1 MKIFTI
7 VLGCILFV
15 LFMANTSF
23 ASDDFQ
29 TRPPVFVYGERPKNV
44 DPVFA
49 YGERPKNV
57 DVEIQTD
64 RIGYRYKSPFLYFS
78 MGIQTES
85 TWFDR
90 RLNWTSYSTQL
101 AVDTGHFGIKYQ
113 GSMSNVGRE
122 DFELFD
128 SRLDVYGYWMLDAF
142 DTQEFGLTRIGGGL
156 SYFDCE
162 PYQGQEFLNNQ
173 HYAAYVNVYYIIA
186 ELKFVMMI
194 NDDVWNGGLVELK
207 IFNPFLYFGFQ
218 IPDII
223 DSIFP
228 FQELQINAVLPY
240 EFGITGSFG
249 LPNDADGWGW
259 FVKGRYNFLYPVNKE
274 ENGNLSVGAEI
285 YWIYKDGI
293 GNTQVSESV
302 EFGIKFTMVGF

>member
-7 VLGCILFV
+7 VSGCVLFV
-15 LFMANTSF
+15 LLTVNISYAT
-23 ASDDFQ
+23 DDFQ
-29 TRPPVFVYGERPKNV
+29 TRPPVFVYGEQKKNV
-44 DPVFA
+44 N
-49 YGERPKNV
+49 G
-57 DVEIQTD
+57 EIQTNSTGYSNLD
-64 RIGYRYKSPFLYFS
+64 RMFKSPLFYFS
-78 MGIQTES
+78 MGIQSEL

-113 GSMSNVGRE
+113 GGMSNVDRD

-162 PYQGQEFLNNQ
+162 PYQGQKFLNSQ
-173 HYAAYVNVYYIIA
+173 HYAAYVNLYYIFA
-186 ELKFVMMI
+186 ELKFVMLI
-194 NDDVWNGGLVELK
+194 NEDVWNGGLVELK

-218 IPDII
+218 VPENSYNFFDLE
-223 DSIFP
+223 P
-228 FQELQINAVLPY
+228 FINAILPY

-249 LPNDADGWGW
+249 LPNDSDGWGW
-259 FVKGRYNFLYPVNKE
+259 FVKGRYNFLFPVYRE
-274 ENGNLSVGAEI
+274 ENGKLSVGAEI
-285 YWIYKDGI
+285 YWCYKNGI
-293 GNTQVSESV
+293 GNTRVSESF

>member
-1 MKIFTI
+1 MKFLAII
-7 VLGCILFV
+7 LGSILVV
-15 LFMANTSF
+15 LFMTNTSF

-128 SRLDVYGYWMLDAF
+128 SRRAGDLVIFAADNWDF
-142 DTQEFGLTRIGGGL
+142 DSHIIGGHGSVRQVDMRMPMIFAGPEIKAGGRL
-156 SYFDCE
+156 AAARTVDVAPTLIDMISPDKLKLHNFD
-162 PYQGQEFLNNQ
+162 GHSL
-173 HYAAYVNVYYIIA
+173 
-186 ELKFVMMI
+186 
-194 NDDVWNGGLVELK
+194 
-207 IFNPFLYFGFQ
+207 
-218 IPDII
+218 
-223 DSIFP
+223 
-228 FQELQINAVLPY
+228 LP
-240 EFGITGSFG
+240 
-249 LPNDADGWGW
+249 AMKQK
-259 FVKGRYNFLYPVNKE
+259 VK
-274 ENGNLSVGAEI
+274 
-285 YWIYKDGI
+285 
-293 GNTQVSESV
+293 
-302 EFGIKFTMVGF
+302 

>member
-1 MKIFTI
+1 MIS
-7 VLGCILFV
+7 GCVLFV
-15 LFMANTSF
+15 LVTVNISHAT
-23 ASDDFQ
+23 DDFQ

-44 DPVFA
+44 D
-49 YGERPKNV
+49 
-57 DVEIQTD
+57 VEIQTN
-64 RIGYRYKSPFLYFS
+64 RIGYRYKSPFFYFS

-128 SRLDVYGYWMLDAF
+128 SRLDIYGYWLLDSF

-173 HYAAYVNVYYIIA
+173 HYGI
-186 ELKFVMMI
+186 LK
-194 NDDVWNGGLVELK
+194 
-207 IFNPFLYFGFQ
+207 
-218 IPDII
+218 DI
-223 DSIFP
+223 S
-228 FQELQINAVLPY
+228 Y
-240 EFGITGSFG
+240 
-249 LPNDADGWGW
+249 
-259 FVKGRYNFLYPVNKE
+259 
-274 ENGNLSVGAEI
+274 LS
-285 YWIYKDGI
+285 
-293 GNTQVSESV
+293 Q
-302 EFGIKFTMVGF
+302 FF